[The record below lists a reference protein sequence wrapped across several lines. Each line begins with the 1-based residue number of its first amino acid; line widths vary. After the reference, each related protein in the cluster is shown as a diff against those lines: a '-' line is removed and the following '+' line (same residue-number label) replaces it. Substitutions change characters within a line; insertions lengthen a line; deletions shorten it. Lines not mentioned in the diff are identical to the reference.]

1 MTDLATLDVDEG
13 VAVLRLN
20 RPDRHNS
27 LVPDLMQAVR
37 TCIAGARRADPVALV
52 VTGIGKS
59 FSTGGD
65 IGGFLAN
72 AETDEAL
79 LAYADDLVGALHDTV
94 LELLSFPAPVLA
106 AINGPVTGGSAG
118 FLLASDLV
126 AMADHAFLQPYYGE
140 VGFGPDGGWTA
151 LLPERVGTSKALEI
165 QYLNQRITAD
175 QAVRLGLASCA
186 VPASELDRTI
196 SSWITTI
203 RTKKTSSLVATRAG
217 VWDEHRIG
225 LVRRRL
231 DAEKKRFLENIT
243 LASTRSG
250 MAAFVSR

>member
-1 MTDLATLDVDEG
+1 MIDLATLDVNDG

-37 TCIAGARRADPVALV
+37 TSISDARRADPTALV
-52 VTGIGKS
+52 LTGNGKS

-79 LAYADDLVGALHDTV
+79 LAYADDLVGELHEAV
-94 LELLSFPAPVLA
+94 LDLLSFPGPVLA
-106 AINGPVTGGSAG
+106 AVNGPVTGGSAG
-118 FLLASDLV
+118 FVLASDLV

-151 LLPERVGTSKALEI
+151 LLPERIGTSKALEI
-165 QYLNQRITAD
+165 QYLNERITAD
-175 QAVRLGLASCA
+175 QAVRLGLATCA
-186 VPASELDRTI
+186 VPAAELDEKVI
-196 SSWITTI
+196 SWISTI
-203 RTKKTSSLVATRAG
+203 KTKKASSLIATRAG
-217 VWDEHRIG
+217 IWDDLRLG
-225 LVRRRL
+225 LVRQRL
-231 DAEKKRFLENIT
+231 DAEKRRFLENIT
-243 LASTRSG
+243 MSSTRSG